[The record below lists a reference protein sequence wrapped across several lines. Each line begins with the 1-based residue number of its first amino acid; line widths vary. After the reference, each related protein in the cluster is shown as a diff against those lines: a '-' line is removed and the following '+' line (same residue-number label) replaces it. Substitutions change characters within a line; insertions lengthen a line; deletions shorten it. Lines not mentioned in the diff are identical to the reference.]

1 MKFDETN
8 LPLPS
13 WWAGKDEE
21 EIAMLLVTHAA
32 MRLEKK
38 RGFQFAVRWLEDVSS
53 KVSSSLLAQSEIDRI
68 MRTGK

>member
-38 RGFQFAVRWLEDVSS
+38 RGYQFTVRWLERVGSQ
-53 KVSSSLLAQSEIDRI
+53 VSSSLVAKAEIDRI
-68 MRTGK
+68 MRAGK